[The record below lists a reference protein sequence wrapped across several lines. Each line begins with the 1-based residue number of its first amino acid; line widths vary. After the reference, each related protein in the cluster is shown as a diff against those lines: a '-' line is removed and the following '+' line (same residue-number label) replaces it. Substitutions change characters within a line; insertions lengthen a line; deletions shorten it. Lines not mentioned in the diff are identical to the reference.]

1 MDMRTTSFCIP
12 AVAVALFFPAA
23 LQGQSAQMIVAVCE
37 RTVVG
42 NRTLSVAR
50 NVASRVFENAGI
62 RIRWEDAGD
71 CLQLS
76 THPQFL
82 IVVDSRPPAGWTS
95 AHAMGFAPS
104 QPTECSRA
112 YVFLDR
118 VRAFVAINVPERL
131 RSEADGIILGHVIAH
146 ELGHLLLPGPSHEA
160 GGIMRGRWKYAQWR
174 NAALGLLLFRP
185 AQAAALQRQ
194 AAIRTV
200 PAVRTAPVAGCG

>member
-1 MDMRTTSFCIP
+1 MT
-12 AVAVALFFPAA
+12 VAA
-23 LQGQSAQMIVAVCE
+23 CE
-37 RTVVG
+37 RTVVE

-62 RIRWEDAGD
+62 HVRWEDAGD

-76 THPQFL
+76 AHSRFL
-82 IVVDSRPPAGWTS
+82 VVVDSRPPAGWTS
-95 AHAMGFAPS
+95 EDAMGFAPS
-104 QPTECSRA
+104 QTTECRRA

-131 RSEADGIILGHVIAH
+131 RQEADGIILGHVIAH
-146 ELGHLLLPGPSHEA
+146 ELGHLLLPGAQHEA

-185 AQAAALQRQ
+185 AQAAAMQRQ

-200 PAVRTAPVAGCG
+200 PAVRTVPAAGCG